1 MVKVLMIGFCLII
14 QMQASVY
21 KQNCLSCHN
30 KLPVSIDKFFYRYLL
45 TYSSQGE
52 LKKQMLSYLQNPKE
66 KNTIMPE
73 AFISRFGIKEK
84 TYLSKEE
91 LKSALDEYWD
101 EYKVFGKLE

>member
-1 MVKVLMIGFCLII
+1 MVKVLFISMCLLL
-14 QMQASVY
+14 QVQASVY
-21 KQNCLSCHN
+21 TKNCLSCHN

-45 TYSSQGE
+45 KYSSQKE
-52 LKKQMLSYLQNPKE
+52 LKKQMLSYLENPNK

-91 LKSALDEYWD
+91 LKNALDTYWN
-101 EYKVFGKLE
+101 EYKVFGKLK